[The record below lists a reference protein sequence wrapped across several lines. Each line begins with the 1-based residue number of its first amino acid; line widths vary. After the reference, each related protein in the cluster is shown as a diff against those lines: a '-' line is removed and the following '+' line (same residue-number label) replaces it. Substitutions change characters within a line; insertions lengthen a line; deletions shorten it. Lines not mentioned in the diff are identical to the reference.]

1 MVDSERGVIT
11 RAPKVGVAIA
21 TSTSEAACTPSTPS
35 SSDFTCGSMTS
46 CSPCRRG
53 PTPGVGRRS
62 ATASSSRSRSRR
74 CSWAS
79 PTTDVSSRS
88 RGYRLAHLFPYLP
101 QQPAY
106 NKRLRALAP
115 RIAQVITHLAAG
127 SASFGDGL
135 RLLDSTPVP
144 CGQSRETAL
153 RSELA
158 GSAAY
163 GYCRSH
169 SRYLWGFPLYLLRE
183 VAAEFARTRRA

>member
-1 MVDSERGVIT
+1 VHALDALVIRLYVRIDDFLLALPPRTSTGRRPQIGDSELIT
-11 RAPKVGVAIA
+11 LAVAQMFLGIPDDRRFLAVAGLPARSSVSVSAPAARLQQAPARARAP
-21 TSTSEAACTPSTPS
+21 
-35 SSDFTCGSMTS
+35 D
-46 CSPCRRG
+46 
-53 PTPGVGRRS
+53 
-62 ATASSSRSRSRR
+62 
-74 CSWAS
+74 
-79 PTTDVSSRS
+79 
-88 RGYRLAHLFPYLP
+88 
-101 QQPAY
+101 
-106 NKRLRALAP
+106 RAGAP